1 MLIRVFIYLPNNI
14 QIFTDTIDN
23 PKYQDIFKKV
33 DVDFTKYHKRQSI
46 VGNCLLADYMNISI
60 EELINGDFFNYGKH
74 GKPYLKSN
82 DFYFNISN
90 SYNLVILVISDE
102 DIGVDIE
109 KIRPFS
115 YRRITRAFTDSELK
129 HLSSLP
135 KEDEGNET
143 LKLWTIKEAILK
155 LLGTGLSGKAKS
167 VNIETEF
174 KVSADRL
181 GQQFKL
187 TNIDLGSD
195 YLGTLATFK

>member
-1 MLIRVFIYLPNNI
+1 M

-23 PKYQDIFKKV
+23 PKYQNIFKKA

-60 EELINGDFFNYGKH
+60 EDLINGDFFNYGKH
-74 GKPYLKSN
+74 GKPYLKSK

-102 DIGVDIE
+102 DVGIDIE

-115 YRRITRAFTDSELK
+115 YHRITRAFNDNELNY
-129 HLSSLP
+129 LSSLP
-135 KEDEGNET
+135 EKDEGNET
-143 LKLWTIKEAILK
+143 LKLWTIKEATLK

-174 KVSADRL
+174 KTDADRL

-187 TNIDLGSD
+187 TNIDLGTN